1 MFGGPSH
8 RGFVPLSRSRNKDL
22 FIYLFKKKHNDTNPW
37 QIHYY
42 IYRQL
47 THFDEVN
54 SINISLLT
62 DAKNYRASLGVP
74 GTFILNMDCK

>member
-1 MFGGPSH
+1 M
-8 RGFVPLSRSRNKDL
+8 PLSRSSNKDL

-54 SINISLLT
+54 SINILHLVNFNLDNIFNFLCFHWVMGRRKLSSS
-62 DAKNYRASLGVP
+62 YPRYGV
-74 GTFILNMDCK
+74 G